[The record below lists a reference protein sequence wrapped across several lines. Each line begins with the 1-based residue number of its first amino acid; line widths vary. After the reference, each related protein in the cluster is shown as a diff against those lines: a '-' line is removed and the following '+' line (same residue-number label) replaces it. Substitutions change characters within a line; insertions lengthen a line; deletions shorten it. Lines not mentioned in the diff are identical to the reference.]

1 VIYDKNK
8 IKFKTYSWV
17 YGTTSFRVSELKYKI
32 EKQLI
37 LLKELKDKYPKKSWQ
52 ELQLLYFEI
61 LVENGL
67 AKPTSN
73 NKEKDARQKTSSLKD
88 LGLIDENRDLTNIG
102 LKLYKLNKKKKF
114 ESKNIFYLRED
125 AYIYFKQFLKVDFS
139 KYSNSRNYKE
149 FNINPLNFPYC
160 TTLDLRNKCVKRF
173 EIPIF
178 KVYLIDT

>member
-1 VIYDKNK
+1 MNN
-8 IKFKTYSWV
+8 IKFKTYSWG

-88 LGLIDENRDLTNIG
+88 LGLINENRDLTNIG
-102 LKLYKLNKKKKF
+102 LKLYKLNKRKK
-114 ESKNIFYLRED
+114 YG
-125 AYIYFKQFLKVDFS
+125 LK
-139 KYSNSRNYKE
+139 
-149 FNINPLNFPYC
+149 
-160 TTLDLRNKCVKRF
+160 
-173 EIPIF
+173 
-178 KVYLIDT
+178 